1 MTTPSPI
8 YRFCNLF
15 YRKLG
20 RGLLPVLIFVSLQR
34 VAFGAEEPQISLITC
49 DSGQELYSIYGHSAL
64 RVRWPESS
72 YDLIYNFGL
81 FDFSTPHFYWKFIRG
96 NLNYMLGVQSMEE
109 FIFQYRIENR
119 GVVEQQLNLD
129 AIQTAQIV
137 SRLNF
142 LSLPENRLY
151 RYRFLRKNCTTELR
165 DLIFGLLSPQELA
178 ATEKGSSLTHRELLN
193 TYTQGWTK
201 FGLNLILGSTIDR
214 KISIFEEMFLPETL
228 YRGLI
233 DVENQSSPLVTA
245 TTHLFTPS
253 IESKGDHSQWKSVW
267 GVVLSPTTIFSLLL
281 LLTTVSLYRGRS
293 PLFSNLLLIAFGAA
307 GLFLLGATSI
317 TLHSELFWNYN
328 LLWCNPL
335 LLPLVILS
343 LFGKKKIER
352 ALCALSTLMLAL
364 LLLLWSI
371 KVQYFEWSY
380 LIAALSLSL
389 ILLQRLFAPSLFKR
403 G

>member
-1 MTTPSPI
+1 
-8 YRFCNLF
+8 
-15 YRKLG
+15 
-20 RGLLPVLIFVSLQR
+20 
-34 VAFGAEEPQISLITC
+34 
-49 DSGQELYSIYGHSAL
+49 
-64 RVRWPESS
+64 
-72 YDLIYNFGL
+72 
-81 FDFSTPHFYWKFIRG
+81 
-96 NLNYMLGVQSMEE
+96 
-109 FIFQYRIENR
+109 
-119 GVVEQQLNLD
+119 
-129 AIQTAQIV
+129 
-137 SRLNF
+137 
-142 LSLPENRLY
+142 
-151 RYRFLRKNCTTELR
+151 
-165 DLIFGLLSPQELA
+165 
-178 ATEKGSSLTHRELLN
+178 
-193 TYTQGWTK
+193 
-201 FGLNLILGSTIDR
+201 
-214 KISIFEEMFLPETL
+214 
-228 YRGLI
+228 
-233 DVENQSSPLVTA
+233 
-245 TTHLFTPS
+245 
-253 IESKGDHSQWKSVW
+253 GDHSQWKSVW